1 MAGNRPSSIFTI
13 AYCKANQLHLSTT
26 LHGTNKVSADRRPR
40 RGDNGVL
47 CLRCRPLRGLLLID
61 YRFIESTSAYSSS
74 MLPAVF
80 TFPRSFAES
89 GYPSVYQAMCFRI
102 SRTVVNS
109 PLY

>member
-1 MAGNRPSSIFTI
+1 MNQHYKTDRFRMAGNRPSSIFTI

-26 LHGTNKVSADRRPR
+26 PHETGQVSAGRQDPE
-40 RGDNGVL
+40 GAN
-47 CLRCRPLRGLLLID
+47 
-61 YRFIESTSAYSSS
+61 YRFIASTSAYSSS

>member
-26 LHGTNKVSADRRPR
+26 LHGTDKVSADRRPR

-47 CLRCRPLRGLLLID
+47 CLRGLLLID
-61 YRFIESTSAYSSS
+61 YRFNASTSAYSSS

-89 GYPSVYQAMCFRI
+89 G
-102 SRTVVNS
+102 
-109 PLY
+109 